1 MSVFRVILVRIFLA
15 FSPIWTEYGEI
26 LRILRISPCSVRM
39 RENAGK
45 MRTRIT
51 PNTDTFYAVNVTK
64 KAKSLEVDKPKLLRK
79 RGGPKKLEDF
89 YGFGPA
95 KPAHLDES
103 KDLYRKHHYEA
114 FDLVINCIE
123 ERFSH

>member
-1 MSVFRVILVRIFLA
+1 MPVFRVILVRIFSHFPPFGLN
-15 FSPIWTEYGEI
+15 TERYFVYFVS
-26 LRILRISPCSVRM
+26 LRVQSM
-39 RENAGK
+39 RENVGK

-51 PNTDTFYAVNVTK
+51 PNTDTFYALNVTK
-64 KAKSLEVDKPKLLRK
+64 KAKSLELDQPKLLRK

-103 KDLYRKHHYEA
+103 KDLYRKHNYEA
-114 FDLVINCIE
+114 FDHVINCIE